1 MRQKFS
7 NGKRGSI
14 SCCSMKLSSLNPLH
28 ILIYHRITQ
37 PATEPYT
44 AAVEE
49 KHETNRSTKKTVI
62 MQVWYSRRI
71 LNSEQCNLALRHASI

>member
-49 KHETNRSTKKTVI
+49 REAWN
-62 MQVWYSRRI
+62 QPF
-71 LNSEQCNLALRHASI
+71 N